1 VTSRI
6 THATPAS
13 FSAHALDRNMESLI
27 ARQQVG
33 DYPLGRMVDLMFGG
47 IRT

>member
-1 VTSRI
+1 MTSRI

-27 ARQQVG
+27 ATQQVG
-33 DYPLGRMVDLMFGG
+33 NYSLGRMVDVLFGG
-47 IRT
+47 NNL